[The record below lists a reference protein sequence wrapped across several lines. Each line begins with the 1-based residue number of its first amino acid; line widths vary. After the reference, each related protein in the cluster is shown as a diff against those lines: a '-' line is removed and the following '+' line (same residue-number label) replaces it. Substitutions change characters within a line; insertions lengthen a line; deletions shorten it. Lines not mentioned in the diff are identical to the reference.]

1 VVGKAFKL
9 TPAEVDEVWSRWRS
23 GQAVKVLA
31 RQMRVNPSTVRD
43 LLHRTGGIRPVPR
56 RRWELRLSAGERE
69 EISRGL
75 AAGSSVRA
83 IASGLGRSPSTVSRE
98 VLANGGRSGY
108 RAARADAAA
117 WVRAARP
124 KPTKLGSR
132 VALTDLVAAKL
143 ELDWSPQQIAGWLKI
158 EYPNDPE
165 MQVSHESIYRSL
177 FVQSRG
183 SLRKELTAHLRTK
196 RATRRPAGTR
206 EPDGRGGRPN
216 ILHIS
221 QRPAEAADRAVPGH
235 WEGDLVFGRG
245 MTPVATLVERST
257 RFLMLVAL
265 PDGHRADVVADA
277 LAAKITTLPAALTRT
292 LTWDQG
298 HEMAAHARFTS
309 ETGIN
314 VYFCDPK
321 SPWQRGSNENTN
333 GLLRQYLPRTVSMR
347 DYSQA
352 DFDAIADQLNQ
363 RPRQTL
369 GFKTPSQALAEVLR

>member
-1 VVGKAFKL
+1 MGKVFKL
-9 TPAEVDEVWSRWRS
+9 RAAEVDEVWSRWRS

-43 LLHRTGGIRPVPR
+43 LLHRSGGIRPVPR

-83 IASGLGRSPSTVSRE
+83 IACGLGRSPSTVSRE
-98 VLANGGRSGY
+98 VLANGGRCGY

-117 WVRAARP
+117 WARAARP

-183 SLRKELTAHLRTK
+183 SLRKELTTHLRTK
-196 RATRRPAGTR
+196 RATRRPAGMR

-235 WEGDLVFGRG
+235 WE
-245 MTPVATLVERST
+245 SQCCCQ
-257 RFLMLVAL
+257 
-265 PDGHRADVVADA
+265 
-277 LAAKITTLPAALTRT
+277 AA
-292 LTWDQG
+292 
-298 HEMAAHARFTS
+298 
-309 ETGIN
+309 
-314 VYFCDPK
+314 
-321 SPWQRGSNENTN
+321 
-333 GLLRQYLPRTVSMR
+333 
-347 DYSQA
+347 
-352 DFDAIADQLNQ
+352 
-363 RPRQTL
+363 
-369 GFKTPSQALAEVLR
+369 